1 MLNNYTKYSSM
12 KHVVSGINLAEPQV
26 MAIVNVTPDSFYAAS
41 RKCSVHDVEQHVAAA
56 LEQGATMF
64 DVGGYSTRP
73 GAAEVSAEE
82 EWRRVELGAAV
93 VRNQTN
99 LPLSIDTFRAE
110 IAARATER
118 FGEVIINDI
127 SAGEADKQ
135 MVGVVAA
142 SGLPYVAMHMRG
154 TPQSM
159 QSLTDYPRGVVCE
172 VVEYLRRRLEWLN
185 GQGVE
190 RVILDP
196 GFGFAKSMEQN
207 YQLLAGL
214 DSVAALGVPL
224 LVGLSRKSMIYKLL
238 GVTPEESLPATSA
251 LNLLALERG
260 ATILRVHDVGEA
272 ADVVKL
278 HKTLSL

>member
-41 RKCSVHDVEQHVAAA
+41 RKWSVQAVEQHVAAA

-73 GAAEVSAEE
+73 GAVEVSAEE
-82 EWRRVELGAAV
+82 EWRRVELGASV

-127 SAGEADKQ
+127 SAGEADKK

-142 SGLPYVAMHMRG
+142 NGLPYVAMHMRG

-185 GQGVE
+185 EQGVE

-278 HKTLSL
+278 YKSLSL

>member
-41 RKCSVHDVEQHVAAA
+41 RKCSTQAVEQHVAAA

-73 GAAEVSAEE
+73 GATEVSAEE
-82 EWRRVELGAAV
+82 EWRRVELGASV
-93 VRNQTN
+93 VRSQTN

-142 SGLPYVAMHMRG
+142 NGLPYVAMHMRG

-185 GQGVE
+185 EQGVE

-214 DSVAALGVPL
+214 DSVAALGVPV